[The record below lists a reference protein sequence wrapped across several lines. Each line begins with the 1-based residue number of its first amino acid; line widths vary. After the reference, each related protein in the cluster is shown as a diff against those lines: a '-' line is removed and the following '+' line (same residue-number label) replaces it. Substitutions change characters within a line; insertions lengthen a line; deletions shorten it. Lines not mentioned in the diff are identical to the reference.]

1 MKNNYYNA
9 VLALGLTF
17 LMWELSMK
25 WAISN
30 ISFFGGPPPVLT
42 HDWNVLY
49 LKGGLILIMGF
60 LLLRSN
66 TKNIGNIVL
75 YCILSLLWSL
85 GAFFGAVIYGTPFG
99 FAPGVLLSGIALGVV
114 VLDYYFIYKS

>member
-17 LMWELSMK
+17 LMWELFFR
-25 WAISN
+25 WLVLN
-30 ISFFGGPPPVLT
+30 ISFGGPTPVLT
-42 HDWNVLY
+42 QSDKNMLF

-75 YCILSLLWSL
+75 YGILSLLWSL

>member
-30 ISFFGGPPPVLT
+30 ISFGGPRPVLT
-42 HDWNVLY
+42 QSEKNMVF

-75 YCILSLLWSL
+75 YGILSLLWSL
-85 GAFFGAVIYGTPFG
+85 GAFFGAVMYGTPFG
-99 FAPGVLLSGIALGVV
+99 FAPELLLSVIALGVV